1 MTVTINGTTG
11 VSGNGSGLTNLNA
24 ANISGTLPSLN
35 AANLTSLS
43 APALTGNI
51 DAARIASTSLNAA
64 NLTGTLPAISGANLT
79 GLPGGGQIEANLN
92 GTNAV
97 TLTGI
102 PSGVRRVQVLLYN
115 HSYIS
120 SSVSSFMRF
129 GTSGGI
135 KTAGYVS
142 YSKTFL
148 EAAHTNQTRDTAF
161 NWKSLA
167 AAEVMSGIG
176 NFALRSEGSH
186 IWVGSWQ
193 FSSGQG
199 TAANMSGNNM
209 SWGNG
214 HVDLGSALTQIQI
227 RSESNY
233 THDAG
238 ARATVNW
245 SY

>member
-24 ANISGTLPSLN
+24 GNLSGTLPSLN

-51 DAARIASTSLNAA
+51 AAARIASTSLNAA
-64 NLTGTLPAISGANLT
+64 NLTGALPAISGANLT

-120 SSVSSFMRF
+120 SSVSSWIRF
-129 GTSGGI
+129 GTSSGL
-135 KTAGYVS
+135 KTAGYQS
-142 YSKTFL
+142 YAKTFL
-148 EAAHTNQTRDTAF
+148 EGAHTNQTKNEAF

-167 AAEVMSGIG
+167 AAEVMTGIG

-186 IWVGSWQ
+186 VWIGSWQ
-193 FSSGQG
+193 FGSGSG
-199 TAANMSGNNM
+199 SGMSGNNM

-214 HVDLGSALTQIQI
+214 HVDLGGSLTQIQI
-227 RSESNY
+227 RSQSNY
-233 THDAG
+233 THDNN

>member
-79 GLPGGGQIEANLN
+79 GLPGGGQIEANLDN
-92 GTNAV
+92 SQAT

-102 PSGVRRVQVLLYN
+102 PAGVRRVQVLLYN
-115 HSYIS
+115 HSWNTASTS
-120 SSVSSFMRF
+120 SWMRF
-129 GTSGGI
+129 GTSSGI
-135 KTAGYVS
+135 KTGGYNS
-142 YSKTFL
+142 YAKTFL
-148 EAAHTNQTRDTAF
+148 EAAHTNQTSTSAF
-161 NWKSLA
+161 NFKSLA
-167 AAEVMSGIG
+167 AAEVMTGIG
-176 NFALRSEGSH
+176 HFALRSEGSH

-193 FSSGQG
+193 FSSGSGG
-199 TAANMSGNNM
+199 TPYMSGNNM

-227 RSESNY
+227 RSQYNY

-238 ARATVNW
+238 ARVTLNW